1 MKFLKLL
8 LLFFAVQMQAQQGGM
23 WIPSLL
29 EGMNETEMK
38 NLGMKMSASDIYDVN
53 NSSLK
58 DAVPQFNGGCTAEVI
73 SSKGLLLTN
82 HHCGFGEI
90 QSHSTV
96 ENDYLTDGFWA
107 MKMEDELPN
116 KDLEVTFIVKIED
129 VTMQVLNG
137 VATLT
142 SEAEK
147 QKKIQEN
154 ISNLNK
160 SYAKE
165 SYQEIKIRT
174 FYEGNQYMLFVT
186 ESYTDIRLVGAPPSS
201 IGKFGSDTDNWVW
214 PRHTG
219 DFSLFR
225 IYADKN
231 NRPADYSKDNVPYT
245 PKHFFPV
252 SLDGIS
258 EDDFTLVFGYPGR
271 TTEYLPAVAIEQIV
285 NETNPAKIEIR
296 DRALKVTDGFMR
308 KDKAIKIQYA
318 SKYASIANYWKKW
331 IGETQG
337 LTKSNAVQIKKN
349 QEAAFQQKVIKAG
362 KQAEYGN
369 LLADFDKNYTEI
381 LPYTLSRDYFMEV
394 VLRNTELLGLGF
406 KLYQLEQIQSMRGD
420 QAFTDR
426 KNNLSDGLGEFYKD
440 FNAQVDEKVFEQL
453 IDLYLNKSPQ
463 QFIPS
468 SLKNTNITALTS
480 SVYGTSKM
488 TTYNG
493 VKELLKGDTQTVLK
507 NLNNDK
513 GYQLVKTLAE
523 AFLKEVNPKFEDINT
538 KLSALQR
545 TYMKAQLE
553 LNKDA
558 RIFPDANSTLRVTYG
573 KVKGYEPRDAVAYEP
588 VTYLEGVMEKYV
600 PGDYEFDV
608 SAKLIDLY
616 NKKDYGQ
623 YGENGKMPVNF
634 IGTNHTT
641 GGNSGSPA
649 IDAHGNLIGLN
660 FDRVWEG
667 TMSDIYYDPEICRNI
682 MVDMRYVLF
691 IIDKYAGATNLINE
705 MKLVHP
711 KKGKQS
717 TNKQKVKTKSK
728 KN

>member
-1 MKFLKLL
+1 MKFLKVL
-8 LLFFAVQMQAQQGGM
+8 LLFFVVQTQAQQGGM

-53 NSSLK
+53 KSSLK
-58 DAVPQFNGGCTAEVI
+58 DAVPHFNGGCTSEVI
-73 SSKGLLLTN
+73 SPKGLLLTN
-82 HHCGFGEI
+82 HHCGYSQI
-90 QSHSTV
+90 QAHSSV
-96 ENDYLTDGFWA
+96 ENDYLTNGFWA

-116 KDLEVTFIVKIED
+116 KDLDVTFIIKIED
-129 VTMQVLNG
+129 VTKQILNG
-137 VATLT
+137 VEALT
-142 SEAEK
+142 SEVEK
-147 QKKIQEN
+147 QKKIQQN
-154 ISNLNK
+154 IADLNK
-160 SYAKE
+160 SFPKE
-165 SYQEIKIRT
+165 SFQEIKIRT
-174 FYEGNQYMLFVT
+174 FFEGNQYMLFVT
-186 ESYTDIRLVGAPPSS
+186 ETFLDVRLVGAPPSS

-231 NRPADYSKDNVPYT
+231 NRPAAYSKDNVPYT
-245 PKHFFPV
+245 PKHFLPV
-252 SLDGIS
+252 SLDGVA

-271 TTEYLPAVAIEQIV
+271 TTEYLPAVAVEQIV

-308 KDKAIKIQYA
+308 KDQAIKIQYA
-318 SKYASIANYWKKW
+318 SKYAGIANYYKKW

-337 LTKSNAVQIKKN
+337 LKKSNAVQVKKD
-349 QEAAFQQKVIKAG
+349 QEKAFQQKVVKEA

-369 LLADFDKNYTEI
+369 LLADFDKNYAEI

-406 KLYQLEQIQSMRGD
+406 KLYQLEQIQSTRGE
-420 QAFTDR
+420 QSFTDR
-426 KNNLSDGLGEFYKD
+426 KNNLRDGLGDFYKN
-440 FNAQVDEKVFEQL
+440 FNVQVDEKVFEQL

-468 SLKNTNITALTS
+468 NLKNTNIAQLTA

-488 TTYNG
+488 TTYEG
-493 VKELLKGDTQTVLK
+493 VKELLTGDTQTVLK

-513 GYQLVKTLAE
+513 GYQLVKTLAD
-523 AFLKEVNPKFEDINT
+523 AFLKDVNPKFESINT
-538 KLSALQR
+538 ELSALQR

-553 LNKDA
+553 LNKDS

-573 KVKGYEPRDAVAYEP
+573 VVKGYEPRDAVVYTP
-588 VTYLEGVMEKYV
+588 VTYLDGVMEKYI

-608 SAKLIDLY
+608 SEKLIDLY
-616 NKKDYGQ
+616 NKKDYGP
-623 YGENGKMPVNF
+623 YAENGKIPVNF

-649 IDAHGNLIGLN
+649 IDAHGNLVGLN

-667 TMSDIYYDPEICRNI
+667 TMSDIYYDPAICRNI

-691 IIDKYAGATNLINE
+691 IIDKYAGAKHLVDE

-711 KKGKQS
+711 KKNKQS
-717 TNKQKVKTKSK
+717 SKKQKVK
-728 KN
+728 KNKNKN